1 MSELLEKRIIHMPE
15 LAAGTWLGGGR
26 PFTRQQLRG
35 QVVLID
41 FWDYACVNCI
51 RTLPYL
57 REWHKRYANKGLT
70 IIGVHTPE
78 FKFAQ
83 LQQQVE
89 AAVAEYEI
97 PYPILL
103 DNQYE
108 NWSRFATKAWP
119 TKYLIDTDGYIRFQR
134 QGEGYYQETELAI
147 QTLLRQRDPNVS
159 LPDLLPPLREEDTPG
174 AVCYRPTPEL
184 YAGYQGGGLF
194 GGALGNPEGYV
205 PQNPMFYA
213 LPGKRPVGQFYVE
226 GVWRAWPEALAYA
239 GQEGGRIL
247 VPYSAATVN
256 AVLAPSADPVEI
268 MLDLR
273 PSAADPIVVV
283 QQDGR
288 SLTSAN
294 AGADIE
300 FAADGTSFVRVRR
313 ARMAQLVKN
322 PVYESHELS
331 LTFQA
336 MGLAVY
342 AFTFTSCVAPH
353 ATADY
358 PDSFQVH

>member
-1 MSELLEKRIIHMPE
+1 MSELLEKRIIRMPE

-57 REWHKRYANKGLT
+57 REWHKRYAGKGLT

-119 TKYLIDTDGYIRFQR
+119 TKYLIDADGYIRFQR

-147 QTLLRQRDPNVS
+147 QMLLRQRDPNVS

-288 SLTSAN
+288 ALPTAY

-300 FAADGTSFVRVRR
+300 FAADGTTFVRVRR

-322 PVYESHELS
+322 PAYESHELS